1 MKTRKQVK
9 VLLIV
14 LIGIFIPYPQK
25 AHSQNYVPM
34 KDDTKMAVKPKIE
47 IKAYSFHLKQIRLL
61 DSPFKTAMNAD
72 RKWLMETLNPI
83 VSYIVSMQTPDYPL
97 REPFMAVGK
106 IPIKAVFHSDIIYLP
121 CPCYMQPQEKKT
133 LKYVL
138 IIAFPN

>member
-72 RKWLMETLNPI
+72 RKWLMETLK
-83 VSYIVSMQTPDYPL
+83 PDRFLHRFHANAGLPL

-106 IPIKAVFHSDIIYLP
+106 YRSKRFFIRTLHI
-121 CPCYMQPQEKKT
+121 CPVHVIC
-133 LKYVL
+133 
-138 IIAFPN
+138 NHGRRRH

>member
-1 MKTRKQVK
+1 
-9 VLLIV
+9 
-14 LIGIFIPYPQK
+14 
-25 AHSQNYVPM
+25 M

-72 RKWLMETLNPI
+72 RKWLMETLK
-83 VSYIVSMQTPDYPL
+83 PDRFLHRFHANAGLPL

-106 IPIKAVFHSDIIYLP
+106 IPIKAVFHSDITYLP

-138 IIAFPN
+138 IIAFLN

>member
-61 DSPFKTAMNAD
+61 DIPFKTAMNAD
-72 RKWLMETLNPI
+72 RKWLMETLK
-83 VSYIVSMQTPDYPL
+83 PDRFL
-97 REPFMAVGK
+97 HR
-106 IPIKAVFHSDIIYLP
+106 FHANAGLPTKGTIYGG
-121 CPCYMQPQEKKT
+121 
-133 LKYVL
+133 
-138 IIAFPN
+138 

>member
-72 RKWLMETLNPI
+72 RKWLMETLK
-83 VSYIVSMQTPDYPL
+83 PDRFLHRFHANAGLPTKGTIYGGW
-97 REPFMAVGK
+97 E
-106 IPIKAVFHSDIIYLP
+106 IPIKAVFHSDPLHI
-121 CPCYMQPQEKKT
+121 CPVHVIC
-133 LKYVL
+133 
-138 IIAFPN
+138 NHRRRRH